1 MGWTSVEEWDRLKA
15 GVGCPM
21 CADIHLDENAFSYKV
36 AEFEHTYVRLPKNQ
50 YQRGWTLVVLKRHA
64 NELFEL
70 TEVEL
75 AAFWRDVAHVAQALD
90 HVYHPA
96 KINYSVFGNLCPH
109 VHCHLIL
116 QTFADDPHA
125 PGNMHAQVV
134 LLAPDEYRAAIQALQ
149 QALG

>member
-1 MGWTSVEEWDRLKA
+1 MGWTSVAEWDRLKA

-36 AEFEHTYVRLPKNQ
+36 AEFEHTYVRLPKN
-50 YQRGWTLVVLKRHA
+50 
-64 NELFEL
+64 
-70 TEVEL
+70 
-75 AAFWRDVAHVAQALD
+75 DVAHVAQALD

-125 PGNMHAQVV
+125 PVNMHAQVV